1 MRFEELALSSTV
13 QKAILGLGFEEATEI
28 QSKAIPYLLDG
39 KDVIAQSE
47 TGSGKTLAFAIPI
60 IEKIDQRVPKPQAI
74 ILCPTRELAVQVAQE
89 FKKLVAHTSSIKIAT
104 VYGGEPINR
113 QIYDI
118 KKGAQI
124 IVGTPGRTIDHI
136 NRKTLR
142 MNHINTVCLDEA
154 DEMLN
159 MGFREDIEN
168 VLNNITED
176 KQMILFSATM
186 PDQIKR
192 IAATYQTEPVHIKIK
207 KTALTTDTIT
217 QSYIN
222 ISEKN
227 KYEALTRLLNTS
239 NAKLSLVFC
248 NTKRKVDN
256 LTDMLQEAGYSVD
269 KIHGDMKQTLRL
281 NVLGKFDKGIVN
293 ILIATDVAARGIDI
307 NDIDVVYNY
316 DIPENE
322 EYYVHR
328 IGRTGRA
335 GRLGTTYAFVSR
347 SEQSRLRNILRY
359 IKTDIPVGKIPSA
372 ADVNV
377 MQVDTFV
384 SKMSEIITKQDLAP
398 YTKILTE
405 ALAKDETLT
414 IEGLAAAMLSTTLQ
428 LKEKDAKDDLSMD
441 VKEHKK
447 KSSGPKKGMSRM
459 YINIGRRHKAEVVD
473 IIKVVTGN
481 SDIPW
486 ANVGTIDMF
495 DKYSFVE
502 IPDKMEKDA
511 VDAITQKQYNG
522 KNIVFEKSSGPTG
535 SYKGTS
541 GSGSSS
547 RGKRDYGRSRKPRTY
562 DKK

>member
-1 MRFEELALSSTV
+1 MKFEELELSSSV
-13 QKAILGLGFEEATEI
+13 KKAIGALGFEESTEI

-89 FKKLVAHTSSIKIAT
+89 FKKLLAHTHSIKVAT

-159 MGFREDIEN
+159 MGFREDIES

-186 PDQIKR
+186 PDPIKR

-207 KTALTTDTIT
+207 KKALTTDTIT

-227 KYEALTRLLNTS
+227 KFEALTRLLNTS

-256 LTDMLQEAGYSVD
+256 LTDMLQESGYLVD

-281 NVLGKFDKGIVN
+281 NVLSKFDKGIVN
-293 ILIATDVAARGIDI
+293 ILVATDVAARGIDI

-335 GRLGTTYAFVSR
+335 GRLGKTYAFVSR

-359 IKTDIPVGKIPSA
+359 IKTDIPMGKIPTA
-372 ADVNV
+372 ADVNS

-384 SKMSEIITKQDLAP
+384 TKMSNIIQNQDLAE
-398 YTKILTE
+398 YRKILAE

-414 IEGLAAAMLSTTLQ
+414 LEDLTAAMLSTTLQ
-428 LKEKDAKDDLSMD
+428 LKDKAAKDDLSMEVRD
-441 VKEHKK
+441 KK
-447 KSSGPKKGMSRM
+447 RKSGPKKGMSRM

-481 SDIPW
+481 SKIPW
-486 ANVGTIDMF
+486 GNVGTIDMF

-511 VDAITQKQYNG
+511 VESITQKQYNG
-522 KNIVFEKSSGPTG
+522 KNIVFEKSSGPSG
-535 SYKGTS
+535 AYKGN
-541 GSGSSS
+541 S
-547 RGKRDYGRSRKPRTY
+547 RGKRDFGRNRKPRTY